1 LNGGLQVRKIAYFL
15 PDCLPSYIAEESSL
29 KEYSVESEQFA
40 WTDDEIAAIRTALK
54 RLTKIR
60 ILNTNDAE
68 DLIQETLLTM
78 INKQPGRM
86 LEKGL
91 LVWSMGILRKKV
103 GNYYRKIQRYAPL
116 SEGERR
122 TQKLWVTLTPESRM
136 LQEELETIVDAV
148 LSEFPNAQRRALE
161 LMVDGFN
168 TGEIVEELYPERY
181 QNVINRLYRGRKK
194 LVRALARYG
203 YGSGASSGL
212 GKMKRCRGRK
222 ARQPDDEANRIEDA
236 EA

>member
-1 LNGGLQVRKIAYFL
+1 VRKIAYFL
-15 PDCLPSYIAEESSL
+15 PDCLPSYVAEKSSL
-29 KEYSVESEQFA
+29 KEYSVESKQFI
-40 WTDDEIAAIRTALK
+40 WTDDEIAAIRDALK

-78 INKQPGRM
+78 INKQPGRI
-86 LEKGL
+86 LEKGP

-116 SEGERR
+116 SEGERS

-136 LQEELETIVDAV
+136 LYKELETIVDVA
-148 LSEFPNAQRRALE
+148 LSQLPDSQRRALE
-161 LMVDGFN
+161 LMIAGFN
-168 TGEIVEELYPERY
+168 TGEIVRELHPERY

-194 LVRALARYG
+194 LMGSLTRYG
-203 YGSGASSGL
+203 YGPGATSGL
-212 GKMKRCRGRK
+212 AKMKRCRGRK
-222 ARQPDDEANRIEDA
+222 LRSAEGEADAIENLKA
-236 EA
+236 